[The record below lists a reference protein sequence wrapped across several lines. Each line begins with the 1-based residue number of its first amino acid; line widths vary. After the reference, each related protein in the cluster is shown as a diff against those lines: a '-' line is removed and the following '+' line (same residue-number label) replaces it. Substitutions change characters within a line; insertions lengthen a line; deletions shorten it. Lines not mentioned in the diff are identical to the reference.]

1 MGISFLWTVNDTESD
16 DTYWHTAFMMTT
28 LSKIA
33 LARGITPDSTVTYK
47 NINRN
52 VVVVPFQFYERI
64 TPSFIYMQKY

>member
-1 MGISFLWTVNDTESD
+1 
-16 DTYWHTAFMMTT
+16 MMA
-28 LSKIA
+28 LSKIT

-64 TPSFIYMQKY
+64 TPSFIYIQKY